1 METTPF
7 NHIKYLELESTQAM
21 LDRSDGSDGSDAPD
35 ERNRGNPFMP

>member
-21 LDRSDGSDGSDAPD
+21 LDRSDGSDAPD
-35 ERNRGNPFMP
+35 ARNRGNPFMP